1 MQTLFVE
8 FGFAFFSGSGPPFCF
23 DVKLLLLF
31 EKVALIRP
39 VIQIRIGIST
49 LAQRMGGDNA
59 QTLDSCCCVQEAAT
73 RTFSGGWRMRIALA
87 RALFSKPDLLLLDEP
102 TNMLDMQVSDHLKKW
117 RFLARC

>member
-49 LAQRMGGDNA
+49 LAQRMGGDNME
-59 QTLDSCCCVQEAAT
+59 TLDFLLLCTGS
-73 RTFSGGWRMRIALA
+73 RY
-87 RALFSKPDLLLLDEP
+87 PDLQRWLADADSAGESTLLQAGSP
-102 TNMLDMQVSDHLKKW
+102 AS
-117 RFLARC
+117 

>member
-49 LAQRMGGDNA
+49 LAQRMGGDNVE
-59 QTLDSCCCVQEAAT
+59 TLDSCCHLYRKPLPGPSAVA
-73 RTFSGGWRMRIALA
+73 GG
-87 RALFSKPDLLLLDEP
+87 
-102 TNMLDMQVSDHLKKW
+102 
-117 RFLARC
+117 CG